1 MRFFLDNT
9 LPPRFAEV
17 LNLLEGNDGHAV
29 VHLQSKFR
37 VETKDIDWIKIL
49 ASEGNWIIVSGDIRI
64 SQNEFERKEW
74 LNSGLTAFFFA
85 KGWTAIKLWDQAWR
99 LVKWWPAIVEQAER
113 IQPGAGFIVPLK
125 STKLVPLRV

>member
-17 LNLLEGNDGHAV
+17 LQLLEGNGGHEI
-29 VHLQSKFR
+29 VHLRSKFP
-37 VETKDIDWIKIL
+37 VDTKDVDWIRSL
-49 ASEGNWIIVSGDIRI
+49 AAERDWVIVSGDIRI

-85 KGWTAIKLWDQAWR
+85 KGWTTTKLWDQAWR
-99 LVKWWPAIVEQAER
+99 LIKWWPIIVEQAQKIR
-113 IQPGAGFIVPLK
+113 PGAGFVVPLK
-125 STKLVPLRV
+125 SAKLEQLRV